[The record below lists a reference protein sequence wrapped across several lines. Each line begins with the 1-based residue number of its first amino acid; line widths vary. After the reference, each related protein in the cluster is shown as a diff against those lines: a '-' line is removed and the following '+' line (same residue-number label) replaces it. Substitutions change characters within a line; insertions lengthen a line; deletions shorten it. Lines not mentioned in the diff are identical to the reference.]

1 MSYLTA
7 LNRTVEEYESYYG
20 ILGYHKVYVGK
31 KGSYKRYNRVN
42 RFYHVPVVKLTQST
56 KLLIFYKRETC
67 PRNKVNNSGIYITVF
82 FTIKSYF

>member
-42 RFYHVPVVKLTQST
+42 RFYHVNRVNSMHVTAYLLLTSNVSLQLSE
-56 KLLIFYKRETC
+56 LFR
-67 PRNKVNNSGIYITVF
+67 
-82 FTIKSYF
+82 

>member
-56 KLLIFYKRETC
+56 KLAYLLQT
-67 PRNKVNNSGIYITVF
+67 RNMS
-82 FTIKSYF
+82 SQQSE